1 VSTSFR
7 EFVSVK
13 GGSEALGLLRFRVWK
28 KGGSTWCVAAASLPL
43 SPLGVLPL
51 PLCPSLH
58 LVCCRCLSAPL
69 STWCVAAASLPL
81 SRPSSCVVVR
91 ARVRVRESVYDFST
105 LHMHTVGMYV

>member
-1 VSTSFR
+1 MSTSFR

-28 KGGSTWCVAAASLPL
+28 KGGSTWCVAAASLL
-43 SPLGVLPL
+43 
-51 PLCPSLH
+51 
-58 LVCCRCLSAPL
+58 
-69 STWCVAAASLPL
+69 L